1 METMLGNTLETWG
14 KYWEPDENQL
24 GTSSEHIG
32 NKGKMKKNKKK
43 IPFPPLPPK
52 T

>member
-14 KYWEPDENQL
+14 EYWEPDENPL
-24 GTSSEHIG
+24 GTPSEHIG
-32 NKGKMKKNKKK
+32 NKGKMKKKKNT
-43 IPFPPLPPK
+43 PFPLLPPK